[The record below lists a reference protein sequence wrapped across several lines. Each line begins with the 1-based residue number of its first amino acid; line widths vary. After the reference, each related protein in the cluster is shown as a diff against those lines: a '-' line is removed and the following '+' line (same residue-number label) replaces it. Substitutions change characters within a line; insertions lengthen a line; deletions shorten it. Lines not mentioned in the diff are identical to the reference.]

1 MKQPSSIKFSL
12 LLATTLFAA
21 GPALAQSANWT
32 GAYVGAE
39 IGGAH
44 FKAST
49 IGLSASN
56 DDLIGGIIAGYDY
69 DLGTFVVGAGADLDF
84 SDNDLPGPGNFAL
97 DRVWRLKLRGG
108 VKIGN
113 GLAYATGGYA
123 NLHIDNVG
131 SDDGYF
137 IGGGYEHQIM
147 PNFTVGAEVL
157 YHDVNNFNGTSTDVE
172 VTSYQIRG
180 TFRF

>member
-1 MKQPSSIKFSL
+1 MKRTLKTKISL
-12 LLATTLFAA
+12 LLATTLLAT

-32 GAYVGAE
+32 GAYLGGE

-44 FKAST
+44 FKASSPT
-49 IGLSASN
+49 VSDNN
-56 DDLIGGIIAGYDY
+56 DDVIGGIIAGYDY
-69 DLGTFVVGAGADLDF
+69 DLGTWVIGAGADIDF
-84 SDNDLPGPGNFAL
+84 TDNTLSLAPNNPL

-113 GLAYATGGYA
+113 GLAYAVGGYTEA
-123 NLHIDNVG
+123 HIDNLG

-147 PNFTVGAEVL
+147 PNFSVAGEVL
-157 YHDVNNFNGTSTDVE
+157 YHDINNFKSTGTDVE
-172 VTSYQIRG
+172 ITSYQIRG
-180 TFRF
+180 VFRF